1 MGTPSAGGS
10 AGPAPLGRIRSA
22 VRRARAGRRW
32 GLVRDID
39 LWQRALGFAALGFL
53 TLVPLLI
60 VMSAAGPGGG
70 QGFAHWL
77 GDGLG
82 VSPAARKE
90 IEGLF
95 ALPGQAWRSTT
106 ALGLAGWSC
115 SAGRWSAGW
124 STRRCGGARIG
135 GSSDPAREGRPG
147 RGSTSRP
154 LPPRWRPRRE
164 GPGGIRQVR

>member
-60 VMSAAGPGGG
+60 VVSAAGPGGG

-82 VSPAARKE
+82 VSPTARKE

-124 STRRCGGARIG
+124 STRR
-135 GSSDPAREGRPG
+135 
-147 RGSTSRP
+147 
-154 LPPRWRPRRE
+154 
-164 GPGGIRQVR
+164 